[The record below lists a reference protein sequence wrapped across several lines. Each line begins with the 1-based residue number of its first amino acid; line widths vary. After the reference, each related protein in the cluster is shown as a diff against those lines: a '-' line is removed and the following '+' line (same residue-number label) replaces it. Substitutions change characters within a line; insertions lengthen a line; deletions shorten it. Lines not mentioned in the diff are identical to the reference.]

1 MKNSSLKLKTLLAC
15 LGLLLG
21 GCITNTPK
29 PDPAYAPTRPH
40 MAPPPESRN
49 GAIYQAGYAVSL
61 FEDQRARRVG
71 DLLTIQLVENT
82 TASKEAKTN
91 TKRENTTTTTNPTL
105 LGSTPQFNVPGIVPL
120 ASNKNNTLANSLS
133 SNNDFKGSGD
143 SSQKN
148 SLSGSITVTVSE
160 VLSNGHLL
168 VRGEKLLTLNQGDEY
183 VRIAGI
189 VRPADIRPDN
199 SVLSTQVGDA
209 QISYAGKGQVAD
221 ANAAGWLAR
230 FFLSALWPF

>member
-1 MKNSSLKLKTLLAC
+1 MKNILLKTLLIC
-15 LGLLLG
+15 LALLFG
-21 GCITNTPK
+21 GCASTPK
-29 PDPAYAPTRPH
+29 PDPAYAATRPLV
-40 MAPPPESRN
+40 APPPESRN

-61 FEDQRARRVG
+61 FEDQRARNVG
-71 DLLTIQLVENT
+71 DLLTVQLAENT

-91 TKRENTTTTTNPTL
+91 TKRDSTTTIDNPIL
-105 LGSTPQFNVPGIVPL
+105 LGSTPQFNAPGILPL
-120 ASNKNNTLANSLS
+120 ASNRDNTLAGSLGS
-133 SNNDFKGSGD
+133 SNDFKGSGD

-148 SLSGSITVTVSE
+148 SLSGRITVTVSE
-160 VLSNGHLL
+160 VLPNGYLMI
-168 VRGEKLLTLNQGDEY
+168 RGEKMLTLNQGDEY
-183 VRIAGI
+183 VRISGI

-230 FFLSALWPF
+230 FFISALWPF